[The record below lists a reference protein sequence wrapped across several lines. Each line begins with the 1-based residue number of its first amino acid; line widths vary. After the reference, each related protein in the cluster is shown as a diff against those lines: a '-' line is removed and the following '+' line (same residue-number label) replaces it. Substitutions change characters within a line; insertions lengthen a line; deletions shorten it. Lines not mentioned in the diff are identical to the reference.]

1 MSMKFIK
8 AGLETSIQ
16 DLGRFGQMHN
26 GISRSGAMDPVA
38 MQMANWLVSKPLDA
52 AVIEITLLGPIIQFT
67 SSMRIAICGAQFNCS
82 INGKAIINDE
92 TITVHSGDILTF
104 KKLQNGF
111 RAYLAFSSKLP
122 NDNANV
128 KSILGSY
135 STHLIANFGGYKGR
149 AFENND
155 YLEMIHTELPSVK
168 KIPLDLKYYYSGN
181 YILRTVPSV
190 ESSQY
195 NEQQLKQFYSQ
206 QFTITPASNR
216 MGIRLGGVPVAYG
229 QAIDISSCGLTQGS
243 IQVPPSGQPIISSV
257 DGQTSGGYPR
267 IANVISADLS
277 ILGQLKSGD
286 KVRFSL
292 IEKELARDIVIE
304 KQARLDLHIK
314 D

>member
-155 YLEMIHTELPSVK
+155 
-168 KIPLDLKYYYSGN
+168 
-181 YILRTVPSV
+181 
-190 ESSQY
+190 
-195 NEQQLKQFYSQ
+195 
-206 QFTITPASNR
+206 
-216 MGIRLGGVPVAYG
+216 LGV
-229 QAIDISSCGLTQGS
+229 
-243 IQVPPSGQPIISSV
+243 
-257 DGQTSGGYPR
+257 
-267 IANVISADLS
+267 
-277 ILGQLKSGD
+277 
-286 KVRFSL
+286 
-292 IEKELARDIVIE
+292 
-304 KQARLDLHIK
+304 
-314 D
+314 